1 MSITQ
6 SVKNKLIEDE
16 INSLMDLAISDSE
29 EFHAWVKIL
38 VSGYYDELSRT
49 ELMEHFV
56 SRFY

>member
-16 INSLMDLAISDSE
+16 INSLIDLAICDPE

-49 ELMEHFV
+49 ELMEQFV
-56 SRFY
+56 SRLH